1 MDQIQRRLA
10 TIDRELAGRTNLHKR
25 IIETSPLLFAA
36 TGLMIGI
43 LVQSPLALPAALWL
57 AILAFCAIGTFVFSI
72 IRKEAASAYVTAY
85 LAFAC
90 FLCLGAI
97 RLIGFQQFKPD
108 DIRNFVGSQRRLATI
123 CGFIITPPYIN
134 KNEQWQF
141 AQFTYADPV
150 SSFYVRVREVKTVDG
165 WAEVSGTVRVQVNE
179 PVLDLKAGDYIQA
192 YCWLDRFKEVTNP
205 GQFDIAKYLAR
216 RNIFVAASVETRD
229 SIELLRK
236 PGSAIFTKVNTKL
249 RQIAMQALLGDLSP
263 ENPSE
268 GLLQALL
275 LGYRA
280 NIDVSTYEAFR
291 KTGLVHIISLS
302 GMHFAILIGSIWWF
316 CRVVGLLKAARAA
329 VCLAAVAVFLLVV
342 PPAAPAVRAA
352 IMSTA
357 FCASFL
363 FRRRPNAYNTLSLA
377 AIVLLL
383 IRPTQLFEV
392 DWQLSFIA
400 VLGILLF
407 SGRIENLLHS
417 AVSRFVIKVGKSR
430 QINLAAKYLAP
441 QLVARLSIIAR
452 TVKYFGGQLI
462 RAFCVGIAAWLGSA
476 GMLLFHFGTITPLAS
491 VWTVLVSPLVS
502 AILTVGLLK
511 ILLSFLLPSL
521 SDILGVIVTNL
532 ADLLIRTAKLFADI
546 DVSDVLIGHVSV
558 APVILYYFLLLF
570 APFVYFR
577 PAFLKRAMSTVMI
590 SLLVC
595 TLGIGQLQR
604 KNRDSLVLTCLDVG
618 HGQAILARL
627 PGRANVL
634 FDAGSMY
641 KSDIGR
647 RIVTPFLDFAGASKI
662 DAIMI
667 SHNDVDHINGIPEI
681 VEHCKV
687 KSVYASKAFF
697 IDAKTDPCGTAEFLS
712 RFLYDKGLEIQDI
725 KDLNL
730 GAIAGIKMLWPTE
743 QVCLDESLGDND
755 KSAVSLIE
763 FAGRRILLC
772 SDIERFAQKEL
783 LRLNP
788 NLKADVVVA
797 PHHGLVKTLDPDFLE
812 KLGADILIC
821 SCDRNQYERMLQSA
835 ASQPASRRKK
845 TPKTFYTPAHGAIT
859 ITIDRDGTVRVTTF
873 VDAADTRN
881 QQK

>member
-1 MDQIQRRLA
+1 L
-10 TIDRELAGRTNLHKR
+10 
-25 IIETSPLLFAA
+25 
-36 TGLMIGI
+36 
-43 LVQSPLALPAALWL
+43 
-57 AILAFCAIGTFVFSI
+57 
-72 IRKEAASAYVTAY
+72 SA
-85 LAFAC
+85 
-90 FLCLGAI
+90 
-97 RLIGFQQFKPD
+97 
-108 DIRNFVGSQRRLATI
+108 
-123 CGFIITPPYIN
+123 
-134 KNEQWQF
+134 
-141 AQFTYADPV
+141 
-150 SSFYVRVREVKTVDG
+150 
-165 WAEVSGTVRVQVNE
+165 
-179 PVLDLKAGDYIQA
+179 
-192 YCWLDRFKEVTNP
+192 
-205 GQFDIAKYLAR
+205 
-216 RNIFVAASVETRD
+216 
-229 SIELLRK
+229 
-236 PGSAIFTKVNTKL
+236 
-249 RQIAMQALLGDLSP
+249 
-263 ENPSE
+263 
-268 GLLQALL
+268 
-275 LGYRA
+275 
-280 NIDVSTYEAFR
+280 
-291 KTGLVHIISLS
+291 
-302 GMHFAILIGSIWWF
+302 
-316 CRVVGLLKAARAA
+316 
-329 VCLAAVAVFLLVV
+329 
-342 PPAAPAVRAA
+342 
-352 IMSTA
+352 A

-392 DWQLSFIA
+392 DWQLSFTA

-407 SGRIENLLHS
+407 TGRIENLLHS
-417 AVSRFVIKVGKSR
+417 ATVSW
-430 QINLAAKYLAP
+430 
-441 QLVARLSIIAR
+441 LVMDPPKDGSFIVRA
-452 TVKYFGGQLI
+452 VKYFSGQLI
-462 RAFCVGIAAWLGSA
+462 RAFCVGLAAWLGSA
-476 GMLLFHFGTITPLAS
+476 GVLLFHFGTITPMAS

-502 AILTVGLLK
+502 AILTLGLLK

-521 SDILGVIVTNL
+521 SDILGVIVTSL
-532 ADLLIRTAKLFADI
+532 ADWLIRIAKLFADI
-546 DVSDVLIGHVSV
+546 DVSDILIGHVSA

-570 APFVYFR
+570 AAFVYFR

-647 RIVTPFLDFAGASKI
+647 RIVTPFLDFAGASQI

-687 KSVYASKAFF
+687 KSVYAGDPFF
-697 IDAKTDPCGTAEFLS
+697 MDAKTDPCGTAEFLGEWLHEK
-712 RFLYDKGLEIQDI
+712 RLEIKNVNNIDI
-725 KDLNL
+725 KTAAN
-730 GAIAGIKMLWPTE
+730 IKVLWPTE
-743 QVCLDESLGDND
+743 QVWRDAALSEND
-755 KSAVSLIE
+755 KSVVSLIE

-797 PHHGLVKTLDPDFLE
+797 PHHGLVKTLDLDFLE

-835 ASQPASRRKK
+835 ASQPASRREK
-845 TPKTFYTPAHGAIT
+845 TPKTFYTAAHGAIA
-859 ITIDRDGTVRVTTF
+859 ITIEKDGTVRVTTF
-873 VDAADTRN
+873 VGAADTQN